1 MSIQENSMKVPLI
14 ARRAALALA
23 CASLPLGA
31 LFSAPA
37 QAQAYPSKLI
47 RVIVPYAP
55 GGSSD
60 NVARLINQKMQEN
73 WGQTVLI
80 DHKPGGN
87 TIIGTEALTKAAP
100 DGYTLLIVLN
110 THSINPLLTT
120 LPYDPIKDFAPITT
134 VGVSEYMLAVNPA
147 MPGTLKEIIA
157 QAKAKPGQLNY
168 STSGAGGLGHLAGE
182 LFNTVA
188 GVKTMHI
195 PYKGGAP
202 SVQALVAGQVQL
214 AFVPPINVIQ
224 LIKGSKLRA
233 VAISG
238 KSRLA
243 SLPDMPT
250 FEEAGLPG
258 LKVSNWYGMLAPTGT
273 PRDILMKLNGEYN
286 RIQGLADVK
295 EKLQAQGIDPFPQTP
310 EQFGAMIKSD
320 MDTFAKLV
328 KSANIKLEN

>member
-1 MSIQENSMKVPLI
+1 
-14 ARRAALALA
+14 
-23 CASLPLGA
+23 
-31 LFSAPA
+31 
-37 QAQAYPSKLI
+37 
-47 RVIVPYAP
+47 
-55 GGSSD
+55 
-60 NVARLINQKMQEN
+60 
-73 WGQTVLI
+73 
-80 DHKPGGN
+80 
-87 TIIGTEALTKAAP
+87 
-100 DGYTLLIVLN
+100 
-110 THSINPLLTT
+110 
-120 LPYDPIKDFAPITT
+120 
-134 VGVSEYMLAVNPA
+134 
-147 MPGTLKEIIA
+147 
-157 QAKAKPGQLNY
+157 
-168 STSGAGGLGHLAGE
+168 
-182 LFNTVA
+182 
-188 GVKTMHI
+188 MHI
-195 PYKGGAP
+195 PFKGGAP

-258 LKVSNWYGMLAPTGT
+258 LKVANWYGMLAPAGT